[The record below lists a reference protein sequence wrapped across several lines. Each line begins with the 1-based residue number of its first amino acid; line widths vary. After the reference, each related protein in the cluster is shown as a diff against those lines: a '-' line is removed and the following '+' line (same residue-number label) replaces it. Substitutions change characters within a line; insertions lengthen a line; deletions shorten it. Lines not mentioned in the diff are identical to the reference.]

1 MKRSIALLASVI
13 FSTIYSVFL
22 LFTFGGAIIY
32 AGGMDF
38 VNAVGAYFEFAI
50 NLIGA
55 DSATLN
61 FLYVIVILLCVHI
74 VVFVIGCLLG
84 WISFITRKSG
94 LAKLAA
100 VLYLIGSIC
109 FPIYIFIGLPI
120 TIIGFIGGGKQ
131 KKLNA
136 NSQ

>member
-1 MKRSIALLASVI
+1 MKRSIALLVSVI
-13 FSTIYSVFL
+13 FSTIYSAFL
-22 LFTFGGAIIY
+22 LFTFGGAIIN

-38 VNAVGAYFEFAI
+38 VNTVGAYFEFAFK
-50 NLIGA
+50 LIGA
-55 DSATLN
+55 DSTTLN
-61 FLYVIVILLCVHI
+61 FLYAIVILLCVHI
-74 VVFVIGCLLG
+74 GVFVIGCLLG

-94 LAKLAA
+94 LAKFAA

-131 KKLNA
+131 KKLNV